1 MAEPYRCLQC
11 ERDESKCICEKYCS
25 LCMGGF
31 DVRLVQD
38 GMYYCRD
45 CREAC
50 DFSAQV

>member
-1 MAEPYRCLQC
+1 
-11 ERDESKCICEKYCS
+11 
-25 LCMGGF
+25 MGQF

-50 DFSAQV
+50 DFAAQV